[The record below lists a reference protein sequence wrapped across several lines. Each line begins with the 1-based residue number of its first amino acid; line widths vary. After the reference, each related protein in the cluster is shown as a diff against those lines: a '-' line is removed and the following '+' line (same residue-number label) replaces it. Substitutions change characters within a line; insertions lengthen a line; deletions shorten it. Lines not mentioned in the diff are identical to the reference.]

1 MTERHILCAS
11 TGRMLTAAV
20 LAGALM
26 IAAPIY
32 AQGDPGALQAALTKA
47 LGKKELS
54 GVQGTVK
61 PSNQGSVAVLT
72 GTVDVFDAK
81 EEAGKRARRVKGI
94 SAVDNEVQVA
104 GAEVP
109 DAELQQKLTR
119 AIEYDR
125 VGYGTTAFNAISVDV
140 HNGIVTLGGQ
150 AYGPVDADSA
160 VAVASNTKGV
170 RDVVNDIQVDPTSPM
185 DDRIRIQA
193 FRTIYGFPSLN
204 KYAIDPA
211 KPIRISVQNGNLTL
225 YGLVDS
231 QADKDAAG
239 IRANSVSGV
248 FKVVN
253 NLQVAN
259 SERSGK

>member
-1 MTERHILCAS
+1 MTGNRITTL
-11 TGRMLTAAV
+11 AA
-20 LAGALM
+20 LAGALALGT
-26 IAAPIY
+26 AAPLH
-32 AQGDPGALQAALTKA
+32 AQGDPNALQAALTKA
-47 LGKKELS
+47 LSKKQLN

-61 PSNQGSVAVLT
+61 AGNVAVLT
-72 GTVDVFDAK
+72 GTVEVFDAK

-94 SAVDNEVQVA
+94 TAVDNEVQVG

-109 DAELQQKLTR
+109 DAELQTKLIR

-125 VGYGTTAFNAISVDV
+125 VGYGTTAFNAISVNVRDGV
-140 HNGIVTLGGQ
+140 VTLGGQ

-170 RDVVNDIQVDPTSPM
+170 RDVVNDIQVDPLSPI
-185 DDRIRIQA
+185 DDRIRVQA
-193 FRTIYGFPSLN
+193 FRSIYGFPSLN
-204 KYAIDPA
+204 KYAVDPG
-211 KPIRISVQNGNLTL
+211 KPIRIAVQNGNLTL
-225 YGLVDS
+225 YGAVDS

-239 IRANSVSGV
+239 IRANSVPGV

-253 NLQVAN
+253 NLQVAG